1 MKKWSELRKR
11 LKLHEK
17 WRKKFAV
24 ICCVLAVICFGTVF
38 FVVYDMRRS
47 YAISEEKVEELRKLS
62 EMAEPIKTGEEQT
75 DSKGEDLQAKAEQE
89 KVENPYAEV
98 FRKNSD
104 MAAWLFIEGTKI
116 DYPVMQTPEDENYY
130 LHRDFYGNED
140 QAGCLI
146 LDTDSR
152 LEGDMTTNQIIHGH
166 NMRVGTM
173 FGELDL
179 YQDEEYCK
187 DHSRI
192 QLFTREM
199 ERNYEVIAVFYSQ
212 IYYTTDLV
220 FKYYNFFE
228 ADTEEEFRY
237 FYDNI
242 KELSL
247 FDTGV
252 EAEFGDRFLTLSTCS
267 YQVEDGRFVVVAK
280 EVEPG
285 DQFLQIRD

>member
-1 MKKWSELRKR
+1 
-11 LKLHEK
+11 
-17 WRKKFAV
+17 
-24 ICCVLAVICFGTVF
+24 
-38 FVVYDMRRS
+38 
-47 YAISEEKVEELRKLS
+47 
-62 EMAEPIKTGEEQT
+62 
-75 DSKGEDLQAKAEQE
+75 
-89 KVENPYAEV
+89 
-98 FRKNSD
+98 
-104 MAAWLFIEGTKI
+104 
-116 DYPVMQTPEDENYY
+116 
-130 LHRDFYGNED
+130 
-140 QAGCLI
+140 
-146 LDTDSR
+146 
-152 LEGDMTTNQIIHGH
+152 
-166 NMRVGTM
+166 MRVGIM

-187 DHSRI
+187 AHSRI
-192 QLFTREM
+192 KLFTRKM
-199 ERNYEVIAVFYSQ
+199 ERNYEAIAVFYSQ
-212 IYYTTDLV
+212 VYYATDLV

-285 DQFLQIRD
+285 DQFLEIQD

>member
-1 MKKWSELRKR
+1 
-11 LKLHEK
+11 
-17 WRKKFAV
+17 
-24 ICCVLAVICFGTVF
+24 
-38 FVVYDMRRS
+38 
-47 YAISEEKVEELRKLS
+47 
-62 EMAEPIKTGEEQT
+62 
-75 DSKGEDLQAKAEQE
+75 
-89 KVENPYAEV
+89 
-98 FRKNSD
+98 
-104 MAAWLFIEGTKI
+104 
-116 DYPVMQTPEDENYY
+116 
-130 LHRDFYGNED
+130 
-140 QAGCLI
+140 
-146 LDTDSR
+146 
-152 LEGDMTTNQIIHGH
+152 
-166 NMRVGTM
+166 
-173 FGELDL
+173 
-179 YQDEEYCK
+179 
-187 DHSRI
+187 
-192 QLFTREM
+192 M

-285 DQFLQIRD
+285 DQFLQIRDWQSENVMLHYKTVQME